1 MDAFVQPVSV
11 PNEAKNAVEIVV
23 YIKESLGEEQRQNLV
38 TELQNA
44 RGIISAEFCP
54 LRYHLVV
61 ARYDRDAI
69 NSQDV
74 LNSFNALNVDARLIG
89 PI

>member
-1 MDAFVQPVSV
+1 MDAVVQPVSV
-11 PNEAKNAVEIVV
+11 LNESRNAVEIVI
-23 YIKESLGEEQRQNLV
+23 YIKELLGEEQRQNLV
-38 TELQNA
+38 TQLEGA

-61 ARYDRDAI
+61 ARYDRDAV

-74 LNSFNALNVDARLIG
+74 LKSFNALNVDARLIG

>member
-1 MDAFVQPVSV
+1 MDQVVQHVST
-11 PNEAKNAVEIVV
+11 PALAKNAVEIVV
-23 YIKESLGEEQRQNLV
+23 HIKETLDEEQRKNMV
-38 TELQNA
+38 TALEDA
-44 RGIISAEFCP
+44 KGIIGAESCP

-69 NSQDV
+69 SSQDV
-74 LNSFNALNVDARLIG
+74 LKAFNALNVEARLIG

>member
-1 MDAFVQPVSV
+1 MDAVVQPVST

-23 YIKESLGEEQRQNLV
+23 YIKESLGEEQRQYLV
-38 TELQNA
+38 TELESA

-61 ARYDRDAI
+61 ARYDRDAV

-74 LNSFNALNVDARLIG
+74 LNSFNSLNVDARLIG

>member
-1 MDAFVQPVSV
+1 MDAIAQPVSV

-23 YIKESLGEEQRQNLV
+23 YVKEELGEEQRQNLV
-38 TELQNA
+38 TELESA

-61 ARYDRDAI
+61 ARYDRDVVS
-69 NSQDV
+69 SQDV
-74 LNSFNALNVDARLIG
+74 LKSFNSPNVEAKLIG